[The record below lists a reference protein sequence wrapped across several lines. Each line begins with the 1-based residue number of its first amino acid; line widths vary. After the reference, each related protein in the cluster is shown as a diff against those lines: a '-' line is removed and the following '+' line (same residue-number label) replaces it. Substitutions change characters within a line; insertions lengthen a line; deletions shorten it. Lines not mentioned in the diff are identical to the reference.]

1 MKVLILGD
9 DGRAH
14 ALAWKLFASPAAD
27 LLCGPGNGGTA
38 QLAPQVEL
46 ALDNA
51 AEVTRWAFDEAID
64 LIIPAASE
72 PLAAGLVDEIV
83 AVQIGVCGPPQRS
96 TKVAT
101 SYCAAKEFLLRHGLP
116 TPNGRAFNDLATAE
130 KYLAAQPMPIALR
143 PDAPAAGA
151 LVFHERYAALE
162 GLRTLLSLH
171 PLEGGSSSVVIEA
184 HMPGVL
190 VSFSAL
196 TDGTTALPMLPTR
209 IYDQLS
215 DAADSPLAPGMG
227 AHTGSSVYATKLR
240 DYLQQHIIAPLIA
253 AFAKDRLPYWG
264 FIGVDCLIGEQGP
277 RIVGLRCTMRDM
289 EAQVVLPRLEDDL
302 LPLLQATIARR
313 LDQLPPL
320 RWRDEPSVAISLV
333 AHGYPKH
340 YAVGGVIGGLTD
352 LDPGVLIFHHQTHNA
367 AGLRHTPLRSKAN
380 PLVGLLMGRST
391 LEGITTTGGHVCTVV
406 ALGATLQGARGRAL
420 INADRVTFNG
430 RSYRADIGAS
440 EFR

>member
-72 PLAAGLVDEIV
+72 PLVAGLVDEIV

-184 HMPGVL
+184 
-190 VSFSAL
+190 
-196 TDGTTALPMLPTR
+196 
-209 IYDQLS
+209 
-215 DAADSPLAPGMG
+215 DSPLAPGMG
-227 AHTGSSVYATKLR
+227 AHTGSSVYAAKLR